1 MPKIDCRSWIVVGL
15 AFALSIGLATP
26 SFAQGN
32 LFQLNGLNG
41 GGGLDE
47 GEVVTLTAKVVPATN
62 GKPARLSITAQI
74 ANGYHISSITQPPGG
89 PVRTTIKLD
98 PSEQYK
104 LATEFKSTPEPE
116 KHPEPLFDNIIV
128 ETHEGSVTWDVPLE
142 LAAGVDEKAVY
153 VKGKVK
159 FQACSDKNC
168 LPPKDLSF
176 EVGTKPESKSAVTA
190 PVANAPADV
199 SPVVK
204 SIVENPT
211 AANPIEIPAA
221 TASTVGFYSNPRAQ
235 AKILGKVE
243 PSAAV
248 PGGKV
253 KLTLTAEPNEPWYVY
268 ALGDSPATLG
278 AQPTLI
284 VLSETSGLKAA
295 QPQPS
300 EPPASKPGL
309 DMGIYKHPVS
319 WTIDLEVPQD
329 APSQGSVKLAGT
341 IGFQT
346 CNDTSCLPAQ
356 AARFEVTVPL
366 AETASGGTLPLA
378 FSPAVYREV
387 ASATKSLAVGPAV
400 VAFNM
405 DAKFELEE
413 EGAGQPTSLP
423 LVLAAA
429 LLGGLILNC
438 MPCVLPVIG
447 IKILGFVEQSHHS
460 RARVFTL
467 NLAFTAG
474 LIAVFM
480 VLAALAALLHLD
492 QADIFSSTPFLLTM
506 SGVVFAMALSF
517 FGIWEIPIP
526 GFVGH
531 GAAQEI
537 ASHEGLVGAFA
548 KGVLTTILSTPCSG
562 PFLGPIFGFTLT
574 MPVHEVF
581 LVYLCIGLGM
591 ASPYLLIGAF
601 PAALRLLPK
610 PGAWM
615 DTFKEIMGFVLL
627 GAVIFLLASLDKKY
641 LIPGLTLLIGLWAG
655 CWWIGRTPNYEAL
668 SKRLMAWAG
677 GIAISAVVGVVALGW
692 LVPGPETL
700 AWKDFSLEELV
711 QLTAQ
716 RKTVLVDFTA
726 NWCPTCKYNEAT
738 ALNRSAVRRLVDENG
753 VVTLKADWTDG
764 SDEIRTFLNKVL
776 KSKSI
781 PICAIFPAGRPN
793 NPIVLRDLITKSQV
807 LDALRRAGPSGGSPE
822 GTTLTASR
830 PVGP

>member
-1 MPKIDCRSWIVVGL
+1 MPKTVVRSWIVVGC
-15 AFALSIGLATP
+15 AFAWSVCVTTA
-26 SFAQGN
+26 SFAQFDVFK
-32 LFQLNGLNG
+32 LG
-41 GGGLDE
+41 GSVGSDE
-47 GEVVTLTAKVVPATN
+47 GEIVTLEAKVIPPVDS
-62 GKPARLSITAQI
+62 KPARLSITAQI
-74 ANGYHISSITQPPGG
+74 AKGYHISSITQPPGG
-89 PVRTTIKLD
+89 PVRTVIKLD
-98 PSEQYK
+98 PSEQ
-104 LATEFKSTPEPE
+104 FKVAGDFQSTPQPE

-128 ETHEGSVTWDVPLE
+128 ETHEGAVTWQAPLE
-142 LAAGVDEKAVY
+142 LASGVDLESVY

-168 LPPKDLSF
+168 LPPKDLPF
-176 EVGTKPESKSAVTA
+176 EIGSKPETKAAATPAVTA
-190 PVANAPADV
+190 TPAEVAPAAP
-199 SPVVK
+199 SAQ
-204 SIVENPT
+204 T
-211 AANPIEIPAA
+211 PAA
-221 TASTVGFYSNPRAQ
+221 TATNAAAGSTLGFYSHPRAE
-235 AKILGKVE
+235 AKILGNVE
-243 PSAAV
+243 PSVAV

-253 KLTLTAEPNEPWYVY
+253 KLTLTAEPKEPWYVY
-268 ALGDSPATLG
+268 ALGDKPATLG

-284 VLSETSGLKAA
+284 VLTETSGLKAGRT
-295 QPQPS
+295 QPS
-300 EPPASKPGL
+300 IAPEPKEGQDL
-309 DMGIYKHPVS
+309 GVYKHPVS
-319 WTIDLEVPQD
+319 WTIEFNVPQD
-329 APSQGSVKLAGT
+329 LPAQGTIKLAGM
-341 IGFQT
+341 IGYQT
-346 CNDTSCLPAQ
+346 CNETSCLPAQ
-356 AARFEVTVPL
+356 AARFDVNLPV
-366 AETASGGTLPLA
+366 ASSAAGGALPLQ
-378 FSPAVYREV
+378 FSAAVYREV
-387 ASATKSLAVGPAV
+387 GGAATTV
-400 VAFNM
+400 VASPVAVAFSM
-405 DAKFELEE
+405 DREIVLEE
-413 EGAGQPTSLP
+413 EGANQPTSLP
-423 LVLAAA
+423 LILGAA

-447 IKILGFVEQSHHS
+447 IKILGFVEQSHHD
-460 RARVFTL
+460 RRRVFML

-506 SGVVFAMALSF
+506 SGVVFVMALSF
-517 FGIWEIPIP
+517 LGTWEIPIP
-526 GFVGH
+526 GFVGR
-531 GAAQEI
+531 GTAQQI
-537 ASHEGLVGAFA
+537 ASHEGLIGAFA

-574 MPVHEVF
+574 MPTHEVF

-627 GAVIFLLASLDKKY
+627 GAVIFLLSSLDKKF

-655 CWWIGRTPNYEAL
+655 CWWVGRTPSYEAL
-668 SKRLMAWAG
+668 SKRLIAWAG
-677 GIAISAVVGVVALGW
+677 GIGISGAVGVVAMGW

-700 AWKDFSLEELV
+700 AWKEFSLDELV
-711 QLTAQ
+711 QLTGE

-738 ALNRSAVRRLVDENG
+738 ALNRSAVRRLIDENQ

-793 NPIVLRDLITKSQV
+793 NPIVLRDLITKDQV
-807 LDALRRAGPSGGSPE
+807 LDALRKAGPSGTESPPA
-822 GTTLTASR
+822 TLTASR
-830 PVGP
+830 D